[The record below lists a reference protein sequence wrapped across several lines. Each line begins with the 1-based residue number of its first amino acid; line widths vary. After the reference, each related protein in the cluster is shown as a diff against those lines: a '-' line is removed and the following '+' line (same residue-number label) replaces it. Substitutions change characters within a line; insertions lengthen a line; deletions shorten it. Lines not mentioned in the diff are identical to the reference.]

1 METDVLFR
9 YELKK
14 EKISD
19 IYLTVQPFISYIYTV
34 YECLAIVLNY
44 DKPVYKDIIQI
55 KHLDDSI
62 TSEKTKK

>member
-9 YELKK
+9 YKLKK

-34 YECLAIVLNY
+34 YEYMAIVLNY

-55 KHLDDSI
+55 KYWDDSI

>member
-1 METDVLFR
+1 MYFLGMS
-9 YELKK
+9 YKK

-19 IYLTVQPFISYIYTV
+19 IYVTVQFVISYIYTV
-34 YECLAIVLNY
+34 YECLDIVLNY

-55 KHLDDSI
+55 KHWDDSI

>member
-1 METDVLFR
+1 M
-9 YELKK
+9 
-14 EKISD
+14 
-19 IYLTVQPFISYIYTV
+19 YLTVQPFISYIYTV
-34 YECLAIVLNY
+34 YECMAIVLNY

>member
-1 METDVLFR
+1 MYFLGMS
-9 YELKK
+9 YKK

-19 IYLTVQPFISYIYTV
+19 IYVTVQLVIPYIYTV
-34 YECLAIVLNY
+34 YECLDIVLNY

-55 KHLDDSI
+55 KHWDDSI

>member
-14 EKISD
+14 KKISD
-19 IYLTVQPFISYIYTV
+19 IYLTVQPFISYIYIV
-34 YECLAIVLNY
+34 YECMAIVLNY

>member
-1 METDVLFR
+1 MYFLGMS
-9 YELKK
+9 YKK

-19 IYLTVQPFISYIYTV
+19 IYVTVQFVISYIYTV
-34 YECLAIVLNY
+34 YECMAIVLNY

-55 KHLDDSI
+55 KHWDDSI